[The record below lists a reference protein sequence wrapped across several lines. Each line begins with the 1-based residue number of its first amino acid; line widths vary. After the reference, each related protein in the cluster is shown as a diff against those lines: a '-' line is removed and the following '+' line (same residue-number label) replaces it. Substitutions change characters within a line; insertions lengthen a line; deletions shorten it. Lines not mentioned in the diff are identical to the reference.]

1 MQCGLLGRKLGH
13 SYSPRIHSFL
23 GEYSYDLME
32 LEPEQVGDFL
42 RNGDFSGLNVTIPYK
57 KTVIPFLDE
66 LSETARLVGAV
77 NTIVRRD
84 GRLIGYNTDYYGFSS
99 LLSRSGL
106 CVDGKKC
113 LVLGSGGASATAQAV
128 LKRNGAQVIV
138 ISRGGENHYGNLDRH
153 SDAAVIVNTTPVG
166 MYPDCDGAPVSLA
179 DFSNPE
185 GVLDVI
191 YNPANTRLLQQAQ
204 LRGITACNGLWM
216 LVAQAAQSAALFQN
230 TDVEEEKI
238 GKIHDL
244 LRREMENIILIGMPG
259 SGKSTI
265 GQLLA
270 EKTGKEFAD
279 SDTLVFQLSG
289 KTPAQVIAQEGE
301 EAFRRLETQALA
313 QLGKQSGL
321 VIATGGG
328 CVTRP
333 ENYALLH
340 QNGQIVWLRRPVE
353 QLSTAGRPISQAVS
367 PQQLYRQRVGLYE
380 AFCDRAVENHGTPE
394 QAVSAIME
402 GLQ

>member
-1 MQCGLLGRKLGH
+1 MKCGLLGRKLGH

-32 LEPEQVGDFL
+32 IEPEQLGDFL

-57 KTVIPFLDE
+57 KAVIPFLDE

-77 NTIVRRD
+77 NTIVRQGD
-84 GRLIGYNTDYYGFSS
+84 RLIGYNTDYYGFSS

-106 CVDGKKC
+106 SIEGKKC
-113 LVLGSGGASATAQAV
+113 LVLGSGGASVTAQAV
-128 LKRNGAQVIV
+128 LKNSGAKVIV
-138 ISRGGENHYGNLDRH
+138 ISRSGDDNYGNLDRH
-153 SDAAVIVNTTPVG
+153 GDAALIVNTTPVG
-166 MYPDCDGAPVSLA
+166 MYPDCESTPVSLA
-179 DFSNPE
+179 SFPELE

-191 YNPANTRLLQQAQ
+191 YNPARTRLLQQAGQ
-204 LRGITACNGLWM
+204 RGITACNGLWM

-230 TDVEEEKI
+230 TAVDERII
-238 GKIHDL
+238 GKIYDL

-259 SGKSTI
+259 SGKTTI
-265 GQLLA
+265 AQLLA
-270 EKTGKEFAD
+270 EKLGKNFAD
-279 SDTLVFQLSG
+279 SDALVSQLSG
-289 KTPAQVIAQEGE
+289 KTPAQIIAQEGE
-301 EAFRRLETQALA
+301 EAFRHLETRALA

-333 ENYALLH
+333 ENYAHLH
-340 QNGQIVWLRRPVE
+340 QNGHIIWLQRAPE
-353 QLSTAGRPISQAVS
+353 LLPTAGRPISQAVT
-367 PQQLYRQRVGLYE
+367 PQQLYRQRADLYE
-380 AFCDRAVENHGTPE
+380 TFCDRAVENNGTSE

-402 GLQ
+402 ELQ